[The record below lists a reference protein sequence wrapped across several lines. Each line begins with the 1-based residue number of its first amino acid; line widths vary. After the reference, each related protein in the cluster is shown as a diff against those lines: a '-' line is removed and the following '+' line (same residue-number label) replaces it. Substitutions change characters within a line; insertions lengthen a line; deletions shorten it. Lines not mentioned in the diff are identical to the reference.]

1 MCAKFSSE
9 KPSLNEDPFD
19 DAALLESD
27 YQRALDYADEVIEG
41 LPKLVG
47 MTLPEMRE
55 LSLTDL
61 AIALI
66 PGIET
71 INPDPNTVW
80 HRVSDAAAYELYFE
94 GKRNPDAYDT
104 AIEICTR
111 NLHNGAPLPVGLRQL
126 MIGELQGSYKRVKRV
141 GPKPKGDFARR
152 WLLYQEAHFIADA
165 FNLHLTR
172 NDASNANSACD
183 VLVNS
188 SEIHGYSIKYNTLRD
203 WCTHSDYAGFRARAD
218 RLSNFLKDRYLQSL
232 GVIRCRPS

>member
-1 MCAKFSSE
+1 MCAKFSDE
-9 KPSLNEDPFD
+9 
-19 DAALLESD
+19 AALPGNPLSDEAFPESD
-27 YQRALDYADEVIEG
+27 FQRALDYADEVIES
-41 LPKLVG
+41 
-47 MTLPEMRE
+47 LPELVRLN
-55 LSLTDL
+55 LSEMHDLDLTDL

-71 INPDPNTVW
+71 VNPDPQTVW
-80 HRVSDAAAYELYFE
+80 HQVSDAAADELYFE
-94 GKRNPDAYDT
+94 GKRNPDAFDT

-111 NLHNGAPLPVGLRQL
+111 NLHNGAELPWILRQL
-126 MIGELQGSYKRVKRV
+126 VIGELQGTYKRVKRI

-152 WLLYQEAHFIADA
+152 WLLYQEAHLIADA

-188 SEIHGYSIKYNTLRD
+188 SEIHGYSLKYNTLRD

-218 RLSNFLKDRYLQSL
+218 RLSNFLKDRYLHSL
-232 GVIRCRPS
+232 GIIRRRTP